1 MNKKSIIEQLKE
13 CVDHVERII
22 IFKNSHSYT
31 DLDGSE
37 VVKTEIITRTRNF
50 DADECIYNYD
60 YEKDEVEIFIGEYSI
75 GICKNVKSLIKDI
88 KEPIILKCI
97 IYL

>member
-22 IFKNSHSYT
+22 ISENSHSYT

-37 VVKTEIITRTRNF
+37 VVKTETITRTRNF
-50 DADECIYNYD
+50 DADKCIYNYD
-60 YEKDEVEIFIGEYSI
+60 YEKDEVEILIGDYSI
-75 GICKNVKSLIKDI
+75 GICKNVKSLIKDG
-88 KEPIILKCI
+88 KESIILKCV
-97 IYL
+97 IYV